1 MNKDQLKIANLLEE
15 FYKRPVARVSV
26 ELFLTIGF
34 TLFLGVFAIQPTL
47 ITMTKLT
54 EEIKQKKQLDEQ
66 LTQKVAALASAQVEY
81 FKIQDKLLLLDQAF
95 PTQVDVVYLAKVL
108 EKTAGESSV
117 IIQSMSFLELPENQP
132 ADNTDKTLQ
141 PQKLRF
147 SVSIEGSYTAI
158 RSYVENLRKNRTT
171 ILVDSVV
178 FSIKNN
184 RGKERLLAG
193 LNLSLPYYGP
203 ALPKEK

>member
-1 MNKDQLKIANLLEE
+1 MNTSQLNIALLLEA
-15 FYKRPVARVSV
+15 FYKRPIARVSV

-47 ITMTKLT
+47 VTMTKLT

-66 LTQKVAALASAQVEY
+66 LTRKVAALASAQVEY
-81 FKIQDKLLLLDQAF
+81 FKVQDKLGLLDQAF
-95 PTQVDVVYLAKVL
+95 PSQVDLVYLAKVL
-108 EKTAGESSV
+108 EKTAAESSV
-117 IIQSMSFLELPENQP
+117 IIQGMSFAQIPPDGP
-132 ADNTDKTLQ
+132 ADPAVKLE
-141 PQKLRF
+141 PQHLDF
-147 SVSIEGSYTAI
+147 TVSIEGSYTTI
-158 RSYVENLRKNRTT
+158 RNYVENLRKYRTT

-184 RGKERLLAG
+184 RGKERLLAS